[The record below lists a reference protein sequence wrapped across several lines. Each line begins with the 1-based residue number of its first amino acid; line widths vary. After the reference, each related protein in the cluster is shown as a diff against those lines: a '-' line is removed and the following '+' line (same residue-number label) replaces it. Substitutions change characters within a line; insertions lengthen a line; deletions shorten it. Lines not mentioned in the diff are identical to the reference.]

1 MWEYPYLVWFIE
13 QLETFSRVIM
23 LDKRG
28 TGLSDRVR
36 VVPTLET
43 RMDDLRAVMDAVE
56 SERALL
62 WTAQEGARLATLFAA
77 TYPERTAGLFL
88 FDPTARGR
96 RAPDY
101 PWAPSD
107 DEWRALLADV
117 RDRWG
122 TTEFLLSL
130 LDEWAPTMRE
140 DEQFRAWFVSHMR
153 RGMSPGSALAFYR
166 MMMDSD
172 VSDVL
177 PAVRVPTVIATSP
190 RERGAADYFA
200 KRIRGARVFEL
211 PRDCGAGEGFL
222 ATFDGPGRAIECA
235 RAIVAGARRDRTR
248 RSCRRAHGG
257 VRSRRWKGRRHC
269 GQHRRA
275 DRGGSERR

>member
-1 MWEYPYLVWFIE
+1 VEIPDVRYARSGDVAIAYEVVGDGPIDIVFARGFAGELLSMWEYPYLVWFIE

-96 RAPDY
+96 RA
-101 PWAPSD
+101 
-107 DEWRALLADV
+107 
-117 RDRWG
+117 G
-122 TTEFLLSL
+122 
-130 LDEWAPTMRE
+130 
-140 DEQFRAWFVSHMR
+140 
-153 RGMSPGSALAFYR
+153 SP
-166 MMMDSD
+166 
-172 VSDVL
+172 
-177 PAVRVPTVIATSP
+177 
-190 RERGAADYFA
+190 
-200 KRIRGARVFEL
+200 
-211 PRDCGAGEGFL
+211 
-222 ATFDGPGRAIECA
+222 
-235 RAIVAGARRDRTR
+235 
-248 RSCRRAHGG
+248 SCRRDGSASSAHSSA
-257 VRSRRWKGRRHC
+257 RSGRRSPPSSPP
-269 GQHRRA
+269 RRC
-275 DRGGSERR
+275 RSTRSGSVRRSTSC

>member
-1 MWEYPYLVWFIE
+1 MEIPDVRYARSGDVAIAYEVVGDGPIDIVFARGFAGELLSMWEYPYLVWFIE

-62 WTAQEGARLATLFAA
+62 WTAQDGARLATLFAA

-122 TTEFLLSL
+122 TTEVLLSL

-153 RGMSPGSALAFYR
+153 
-166 MMMDSD
+166 
-172 VSDVL
+172 
-177 PAVRVPTVIATSP
+177 PAVSRASSRHRGRRRRRRLPCDVRRPRACDRV
-190 RERGAADYFA
+190 R
-200 KRIRGARVFEL
+200 ARN
-211 PRDCGAGEGFL
+211 RC
-222 ATFDGPGRAIECA
+222 
-235 RAIVAGARRDRTR
+235 GARRDRTR
-248 RSCRRAHGG
+248 RSCGRAHGG

-269 GQHRRA
+269 GQHLRA
-275 DRGGSERR
+275 DRGRGERR